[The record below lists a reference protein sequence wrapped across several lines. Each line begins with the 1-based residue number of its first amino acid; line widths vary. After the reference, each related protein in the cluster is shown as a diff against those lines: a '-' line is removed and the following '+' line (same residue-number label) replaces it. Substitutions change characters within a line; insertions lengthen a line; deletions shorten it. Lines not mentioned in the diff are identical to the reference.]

1 MSEEIQLEGLG
12 VAPGVLETI
21 ATLAADQVDGVVDV
35 LTKGVAGLVQ
45 KGAGRGIT
53 VTVGEDGSLSVQ
65 IHVSVRYGTPLHTI
79 ASEIQRSVSDA
90 LRSQTGQQVATVDVF
105 IDVIVFSEQ

>member
-21 ATLAADQVDGVVDV
+21 ATLAAGQVDGVADV

-45 KGAGRGIT
+45 KGSGRGMS
-53 VTVGEDGSLSVQ
+53 VTVGADGSLSVQ

-79 ASEIQRSVSDA
+79 AADIQRAVGDA
-90 LRSQTGQQVATVDVF
+90 LRSQTGQQVAMVDVF
-105 IDVIVFSEQ
+105 VDAIVFTEQ